1 MAAQHP
7 APRSRTS
14 SLGADLA
21 AGTAKVMF
29 AEGLALPAG
38 VITAAVLGRAL
49 GPADYGVFAAATS
62 LVLTLEWVST
72 SLFSRTTA
80 KLIGDDEDWRPV
92 GVMVLRWHIG
102 IGLALG
108 IGMYLLAHPIAAML
122 GDRGAVPFVRLF
134 ALQPPLACGAA
145 ACRQILSGRRAYNA
159 RAIASAA
166 RWISRPLF
174 IIVLVWSGLSLVGAA
189 LGSVLAAASG
199 FAAAQALARVPLS
212 TPTLV
217 SARRLW
223 GLALP
228 VFALA
233 LSLRLIDRIG
243 LFALTAVGGGPAEAA
258 GWYGAALAFSAG
270 PSMFTVGFAPL
281 LLAAVA
287 SAQATG
293 DAQSAMRMATQSLRL
308 VVGCLPFAA
317 IGAGSAKQLITIV
330 FGPGFEPAAPLVWP
344 LLLSALA
351 MMLISVAS
359 ALLTA
364 GNRAREASMWIWPL
378 LPITLAASL
387 FVVPRFGA
395 IGAALVTAGAAVT
408 GAGALLVLLS
418 ASLNVRTDIR
428 TWLRCGAVA
437 TGTGLLAAV
446 WPTPGAWLLFKVAAL
461 GVGAVAALAALGEF
475 SADDRR
481 ILRKLVRLADS

>member
-1 MAAQHP
+1 
-7 APRSRTS
+7 
-14 SLGADLA
+14 LA

-38 VITAAVLGRAL
+38 LITAAVLGRAL

-62 LVLTLEWVST
+62 LVLTLEWVPR

-80 KLIGDDEDWRPV
+80 KLIGDDEHGRPV

-122 GDRGAVPFVRLF
+122 GDLSAVPFVRLF

-174 IIVLVWSGLSLVGAA
+174 IIVLVYSGLSLVGAA

-199 FAAAQALARVPLS
+199 FAVAQALARVPLS
-212 TPTLV
+212 APTLV

-243 LFALTAVGGGPAEAA
+243 LFALTALGGPAEAA

-281 LLAAVA
+281 LLTAVA

-293 DAQSAMRMATQSLRL
+293 DVQSAMRMATQSLRL

-317 IGAGSAKQLITIV
+317 IGAGSAKQLIAIV
-330 FGPGFEPAAPLVWP
+330 FGPGFEPAAALVWP

-364 GNRAREASMWIWPL
+364 GNRAHEASMWIWPL
-378 LPITLAASL
+378 LPITLAASV

-395 IGAALVTAGAAVT
+395 TGAALVTAGAAVT
-408 GAGALLVLLS
+408 GACALLVLLS

-481 ILRKLVRLADS
+481 ILRKLVQVADS